1 MDFNWPFRIMESHN
15 EGNKLKLDVDKVEWI
30 KFKGDETRGRGRTWF
45 SWRRWPPLNRVFY

>member
-30 KFKGDETRGRGRTWF
+30 KLKGDETRGRGRTM
-45 SWRRWPPLNRVFY
+45 VFLAAVAAFE